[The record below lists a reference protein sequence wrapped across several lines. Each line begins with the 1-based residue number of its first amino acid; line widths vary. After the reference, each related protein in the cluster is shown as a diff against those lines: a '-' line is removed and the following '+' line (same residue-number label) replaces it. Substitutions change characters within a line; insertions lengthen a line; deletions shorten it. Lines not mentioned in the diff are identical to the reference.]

1 MRHVIVGALPL
12 VIGAVM
18 ATFAVG
24 LLPAHAQTN
33 PPATTTAPAPP
44 PAPAPTAPTGAPAP
58 TTAPAPAAAPA
69 PPKSWWDA
77 VNLSG
82 YLQAGITG
90 NPAGPSSGINF
101 GRLFDDKSNQ
111 VLYNQ
116 GSLIFERP
124 VDTSDGFDWGF
135 RFWGMQGTD
144 ARYTHFDGE
153 ADRWT
158 TQRVQYDLVEA
169 DVTFHLPVVT
179 AGGAELKIGQ
189 FPTLLG
195 AETIDP
201 RTNYFYSHSY
211 IFNFGLPLKDTGAM
225 LVTHV
230 NPLIDI
236 YTGVITGVNTAIGYP
251 GGDNNGAIAFEGGV
265 GFNVSDALT
274 ILASTNIGPEDSC
287 GVPGALYSCNS
298 TERVYGDLV
307 ATWKVNPK
315 LTAIGELN
323 IVHDGGP
330 FLSPAGR
337 PYSPTAGGAAGYLI
351 YQWTDQISFAGR
363 AEIFRDANGF
373 FVQAFPGSN
382 LDFINCEFG
391 VNLCRTFGPEV
402 PTTYGEFT
410 IGFNYKPPITGPFKG
425 FVIRPEFRFD
435 GVLAGPNAFDLNKQ
449 GVASRSTQETL
460 AVDFILPF

>member
-1 MRHVIVGALPL
+1 MPHVFARSLLFLVGA
-12 VIGAVM
+12 AM
-18 ATFAVG
+18 AAYAVG
-24 LLPAHAQTN
+24 VLPARAQTN
-33 PPATTTAPAPP
+33 PPAATAAPAPATAPAP
-44 PAPAPTAPTGAPAP
+44 GA
-58 TTAPAPAAAPA
+58 APAPAAAPA
-69 PPKSWWDA
+69 APKSWWDA

-90 NPAGPSSGINF
+90 NPDGPSSGLNF

-144 ARYTHFDGE
+144 ARYTHFLGE

-158 TQRVQYDLVEA
+158 TSRVQYDVVEA

-230 NPLIDI
+230 SPLIDI
-236 YTGVITGVNTAIGYP
+236 YTGVITGVNTSIGYP
-251 GGDNNGAIAFEGGV
+251 GGDNNGAIAFEGGI
-265 GFNVSDALT
+265 GFNISDALT
-274 ILASTNIGPEDSC
+274 VLASTNIGPEDSC

-307 ATWKVNPK
+307 ATWKINPK

-323 IVHDGGP
+323 IVRDGGP

-373 FVQAFPGSN
+373 FVLAYPGSN
-382 LDFINCEFG
+382 LDFINCESG
-391 VNLCRTFGPEV
+391 LNVCRTFGPGV
-402 PTTYGEFT
+402 PSTYSEFT
-410 IGFNYKPPITGPFKG
+410 IGLNYKPPITGPFKG

-435 GVLAGPNAFDLNKQ
+435 GQLSGPAAFNMNKE
-449 GVASRSTQETL
+449 GIGSKSTQETL